1 MKKLLAV
8 LILLVIAAAGF
19 VGWLFW
25 RVADAVPVLNY
36 HRVDNRDDNPS
47 TLKVADFEAQIKFLV
62 DSGYSFVMPEQLV
75 DARQNGKPLPKNPVV
90 ICFDDGHDDIYRNVF
105 PVLQKYNVRATVFIV
120 TDHIGMKDFL
130 SWEQVR
136 QLQAGGFVD
145 FESHTMS
152 YKDLTRLKGDKLWDQ
167 IYGAKQAIE
176 WALKKP
182 SQFISFPE
190 GKYTVAAEETAK
202 ELGYRAGFIEDYGLT
217 SRRDD
222 GFVLTRI
229 PVQGSNSQTLLRF
242 QLRLKGAPIFSPL
255 NRMKERLASDGNES
269 IADLIFIP

>member
-1 MKKLLAV
+1 M
-8 LILLVIAAAGF
+8 
-19 VGWLFW
+19 
-25 RVADAVPVLNY
+25 
-36 HRVDNRDDNPS
+36 
-47 TLKVADFEAQIKFLV
+47 
-62 DSGYSFVMPEQLV
+62 
-75 DARQNGKPLPKNPVV
+75 
-90 ICFDDGHDDIYRNVF
+90 
-105 PVLQKYNVRATVFIV
+105 
-120 TDHIGMKDFL
+120 
-130 SWEQVR
+130 
-136 QLQAGGFVD
+136 
-145 FESHTMS
+145 
-152 YKDLTRLKGDKLWDQ
+152 TRLKGDKLWDQ

>member
-136 QLQAGGFVD
+136 QLQACGFVD